1 MNELLWIG
9 FALMD
14 LTLVLIIYR
23 FFGRIGLFGLVVFN
37 LILCNIQVLKT
48 VELFGFTA
56 TLGNVLY
63 ASVFLS
69 TDILSEKYGRKAAQK
84 AVLLGF
90 VTLVMTAVYMQIAL
104 RFVPAPGDFAQPS
117 LETLFGFLPRVAL
130 GSLCAYLVSQFHD
143 VWAFHFIK
151 ERTSGRHLWLRN
163 NASTLVSQFL
173 DSAIFCLIAFWGQFE
188 TSVFLE
194 ILGTTYVFKL
204 FVAIA
209 DTPFIY
215 LARRITP
222 LDERPGAEDAA

>member
-9 FALMD
+9 FALLD
-14 LTLVLIIYR
+14 LSLVLLVYR
-23 FFGRIGLFGLVVFN
+23 FFGRTGLFGLVVFN

-90 VTLVMTAVYMQIAL
+90 VTLVMTTVYMQIAL

-130 GSLCAYLVSQFHD
+130 GSVCAYLVSQFHD
-143 VWAFHFIK
+143 VWAFHAIK
-151 ERTSGRHLWLRN
+151 ARTGGRHLWLRN

-173 DSAIFCLIAFWGQFE
+173 DSSIFCLIAFWGEFE
-188 TSVFLE
+188 TAVFLE

-222 LDERPGAEDAA
+222 LDERAGAEDAA

>member
-90 VTLVMTAVYMQIAL
+90 VTLLMTTVYMQIAL

-188 TSVFLE
+188 TPVFLE

>member
-9 FALMD
+9 FALLD
-14 LTLVLIIYR
+14 LCLVLLVYR
-23 FFGRIGLFGLVVFN
+23 LFGRTGLFGLVVFN
-37 LILCNIQVLKT
+37 LIICNIQVLKT
-48 VELFGFTA
+48 VELFGLTA

-69 TDILSEKYGRKAAQK
+69 TDILSEKYGRKEAQK
-84 AVLLGF
+84 AVMLGF
-90 VTLVMTAVYMQIAL
+90 TALVMTTLYMQIAL

-130 GSLCAYLVSQFHD
+130 GSLCAYLVSQTHD
-143 VWAFHFIK
+143 VWAFHAIK
-151 ERTSGRHLWLRN
+151 ARTGERHLWLRN

-173 DSAIFCLIAFWGQFE
+173 DSAIFCGIAFWGQFE
-188 TSVFLE
+188 APVFFE
-194 ILGTTYVFKL
+194 ILGTTYLFKL
-204 FVAIA
+204 FVALA

-222 LDERPGAEDAA
+222 LDERAGAGQTA

>member
-9 FALMD
+9 FALLD
-14 LTLVLIIYR
+14 LTLVLLVYR
-23 FFGRIGLFGLVVFN
+23 FFGRTGLFGLVVFN

-69 TDILSEKYGRKAAQK
+69 TDILSEKYGRKAAHK

-90 VTLVMTAVYMQIAL
+90 TTLVMTTVYMQIAL
-104 RFVPAPGDFAQPS
+104 LFTPAPGDFAQPS

-143 VWAFHFIK
+143 VWAFHFLK
-151 ERTSGRHLWLRN
+151 ERTGGRHLWLRN
-163 NASTLVSQFL
+163 NASTLVSQLL
-173 DSAIFCLIAFWGQFE
+173 DSSIFCLIAFWGQFE
-188 TSVFLE
+188 TPVFLE

-222 LDERPGAEDAA
+222 LDERAEVRENA